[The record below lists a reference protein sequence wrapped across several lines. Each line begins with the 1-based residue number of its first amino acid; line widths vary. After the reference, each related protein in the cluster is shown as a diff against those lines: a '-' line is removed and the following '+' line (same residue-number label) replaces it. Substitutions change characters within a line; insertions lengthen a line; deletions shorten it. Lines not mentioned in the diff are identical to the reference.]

1 MGLAKTVLRIFVDT
15 TVVCAIIL
23 FLPGIPPYEHFEAQ
37 TLTPALKFEGALGP
51 GDFVLNGAE
60 KLFQGEILGPEC
72 LEQSPTDPDVFY
84 TTLKQ
89 GAVVKVFNNGN
100 KMQILSRLGQKA
112 GRPLGIRFDASG
124 HLIVSDAYLGIF
136 RINVT
141 TGETANLVPE
151 GKVINDK
158 PSLLFNS
165 VAPSLDGKIY
175 YTVSSTNYH
184 LDDSLGEMLGS
195 PSGRL
200 MVFNYKT
207 GVSTV
212 LQEDLHFAN
221 GIVLSEDEDYLVFAE
236 CLRHRLMKYWIQGP
250 KAGMAE

>member
-1 MGLAKTVLRIFVDT
+1 MYT
-15 TVVCAIIL
+15 L
-23 FLPGIPPYEHFEAQ
+23 FFNVY
-37 TLTPALKFEGALGP
+37 KF
-51 GDFVLNGAE
+51 
-60 KLFQGEILGPEC
+60 LFNL
-72 LEQSPTDPDVFY
+72 
-84 TTLKQ
+84 
-89 GAVVKVFNNGN
+89 
-100 KMQILSRLGQKA
+100 
-112 GRPLGIRFDASG
+112 
-124 HLIVSDAYLGIF
+124 
-136 RINVT
+136 
-141 TGETANLVPE
+141 GETANLVPE